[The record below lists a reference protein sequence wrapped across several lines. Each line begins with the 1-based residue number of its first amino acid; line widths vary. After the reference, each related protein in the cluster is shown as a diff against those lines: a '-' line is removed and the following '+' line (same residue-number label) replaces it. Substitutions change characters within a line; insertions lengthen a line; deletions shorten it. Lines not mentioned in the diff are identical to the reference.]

1 MKVMSQLKAHK
12 NIHADGQEARWN
24 AVEGEG
30 GGVEIMQWTGIPS
43 REGGK

>member
-1 MKVMSQLKAHK
+1 MKLMSQSKAHK

-30 GGVEIMQWTGIPS
+30 GGIMQWTGVPS

>member
-1 MKVMSQLKAHK
+1 MKLMSQLKAHK

-24 AVEGEG
+24 VVEGEG
-30 GGVEIMQWTGIPS
+30 GGETMQWTGIPS